1 MAVIPKIDLRR
12 IVPLYG
18 LTLLTVTGFFVLG
31 LYVGRSFPVEAEPA
45 RLATPADIGSSRSDS
60 TTQLEFYGRLNEP
73 ATRGADASGAES
85 SSLPVQGTAVPGTQG
100 NAHGTPSG
108 AHRFTVQIAAMEREA
123 EARKELLKV
132 RSRGYLAEIRR
143 LGPND
148 RFFRVWVGDFP
159 TKQQADHVANRLY
172 EDGFPTFVRSISDS
186 P

>member
-1 MAVIPKIDLRR
+1 
-12 IVPLYG
+12 
-18 LTLLTVTGFFVLG
+18 
-31 LYVGRSFPVEAEPA
+31 
-45 RLATPADIGSSRSDS
+45 
-60 TTQLEFYGRLNEP
+60 
-73 ATRGADASGAES
+73 
-85 SSLPVQGTAVPGTQG
+85 
-100 NAHGTPSG
+100 
-108 AHRFTVQIAAMEREA
+108 MEREA